1 MINFDRLLFKIL
13 IKMLMVI
20 LLVGDL
26 KHLVAGFPSNPIGH
40 VQIGLCIFAWH
51 LADSAHALVNSHGS

>member
-1 MINFDRLLFKIL
+1 
-13 IKMLMVI
+13 MLMVI